1 MTASYHNRQIQKS
14 VFLTAGVTNE
24 MTAKFVLGT
33 ARLLSDP
40 SGVSVESAD
49 GSYLGSTPLDVP
61 DLPLQ
66 PVQFK
71 LSKPGYEPVTVR
83 ADIVADQTAIC
94 RTNLIDARY
103 RPALQATRQYL
114 AAANYESAAQAIGEA
129 LLAKPGDFDALAL
142 QTEANTHL
150 SVERQRLAQLKRP
163 RMVFDA
169 LCEKNQDAG
178 LFKEYEFKT
187 SLPAQEVSSAIV
199 KALQASP
206 QAFDIQNSWAA
217 PPNTF
222 ETVAHQTFSLG
233 ILGGSERKCLLVVGQ
248 TKAGETQ
255 ILFKV
260 LEYQIKHIIQANMQF
275 NVSDDKLLIPVHSSQ
290 MQMNDNLLARLRDGV
305 QIVTEKI
312 KQAIGQP

>member
-1 MTASYHNRQIQKS
+1 MTVSYHNRQVQKS
-14 VFLTAGVTNE
+14 VFLKAGVTNE
-24 MTAKFVLGT
+24 VAAEFVLGT
-33 ARLLSDP
+33 ARLETEP
-40 SGVSVESAD
+40 AGVSVESAD
-49 GSYLGSTPLDVP
+49 GSYLGQTPLDVH
-61 DLPLQ
+61 DLPPQ
-66 PVQFK
+66 PAQFK

-83 ADIVADQTAIC
+83 ADIVADQTTTC

-103 RPALQATRQYL
+103 RPALQSARQYL
-114 AAANYESAAQAIGEA
+114 AAANYENAAQAVGEA
-129 LLAKPGDFDALAL
+129 LIAKPGDFDALAL

-150 SVERQRLAQLKRP
+150 SAERQRLAQLKRP

-169 LCEKNQDAG
+169 LCEKNQDAA

-187 SLPAQEVSSAIV
+187 SRSAQEVSSAIV

-206 QAFDIQNSWAA
+206 QAFDIENSWAA
-217 PPNTF
+217 PSDMY

-275 NVSDDKLLIPVHSSQ
+275 NVSDDKLLIPIHSSQ

-305 QIVTEKI
+305 QIVTEKV
-312 KQAIGQP
+312 KQAIGQ